1 MSTDRFEVCLAEI
14 LAHEGG
20 YVDHPR
26 DPGGATNLGIT
37 RATLAAWRNV
47 KLARVPKSDVRK
59 LSREE
64 AADIYRARYWDVCR
78 CGEMPPGIDLVVFD
92 AAVNSGPRRSIKWLQ
107 ASLGVKVNGYVG
119 RSTITAAA
127 NGDAAAVV
135 GGALGRRERFLR
147 NLSTWKTF
155 GRGWSRRLAAIR
167 KSALGAVAD
176 RPAVAPGSP
185 KSNLEPIV
193 KGVPSMI
200 QALLKAALSGV
211 IAREINTVGDLVLT
225 RAVKDPKARE
235 KIRGDLAGALAV
247 RQEAATTEIARV
259 AETGSV
265 DPNPWTKKARPTFLY
280 VVYIMIFGAI
290 PFGALYGFAP
300 DFSGRFVEGM
310 SLFLKAIPDLAW
322 YLFGSA
328 YLGYS
333 GLRSWDKKNGA
344 SS

>member
-1 MSTDRFEVCLAEI
+1 MSADRFEVCLGEI

-37 RATLAAWRNV
+37 RATLAAWRKV
-47 KLARVPKSDVRK
+47 KLAEVSKFDVRK
-59 LSREE
+59 LSRKE
-64 AADIYRARYWDVCR
+64 AAGIYRARYWEFCR
-78 CGEMPPGIDLVVFD
+78 CGELPPGIDLVVFD
-92 AAVNSGPRRSIKWLQ
+92 AAVNSGPRRSARWLQ
-107 ASLGVKVNGYVG
+107 ASLGVKTSGSVG
-119 RSTITAAA
+119 PATITAAA
-127 NGDAAAVV
+127 HGDAAKIVRA
-135 GGALGRRERFLR
+135 ALARRKAFLR
-147 NLSTWKTF
+147 GLSNWKTF
-155 GRGWSRRLAAIR
+155 GRGWSRRLASIK
-167 KSALGAVAD
+167 KSALGATVAKT
-176 RPAVAPGSP
+176 PVAPGGQEP
-185 KSNLEPIV
+185 KLDPFT
-193 KGVPSMI
+193 KGAPSMI

-211 IAREINTVGDLVLT
+211 LAKEFGAVGDLILN

-235 KIRGDLAGALAV
+235 KIRGDLAGELGA
-247 RQEAATTEIARV
+247 REAAAVSEISRV
-259 AETGSV
+259 AKTGSV
-265 DPNPWTKKARPTFLY
+265 DLDPWTKKARPTFLY
-280 VVYIMIFGAI
+280 VVYIMVFGAI

-300 DFSGRFVEGM
+300 EFSGRFVEGM